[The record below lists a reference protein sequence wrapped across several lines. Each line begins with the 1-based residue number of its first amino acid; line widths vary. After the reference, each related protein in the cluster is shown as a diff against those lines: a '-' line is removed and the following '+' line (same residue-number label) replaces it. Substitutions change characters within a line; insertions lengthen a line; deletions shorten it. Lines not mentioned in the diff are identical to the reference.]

1 MRRVQAAWVGVAAA
15 LLVAGVALAGAVRD
29 QTVQITDNGFAPD
42 RVDIT
47 VGQKVIFEN
56 DTQMDRSVTSKKPT
70 GESEQEKDQ
79 TGFDSGVIKPAT
91 SWEHIFSKEGTYLYY
106 CKEAKSMSG
115 TVFVGP
121 TK

>member
-1 MRRVQAAWVGVAAA
+1 MSKMRLTWVGVAAA
-15 LLVAGVALAGAVRD
+15 LLVAGVALAGTVRD

-56 DTQMDRSVTSKKPT
+56 NAQMDRAVTSKKPT
-70 GESEQEKDQ
+70 GESDPEKDQ
-79 TGFDSGVIKPAT
+79 PGFDSGVIKPAT

-106 CKEAKSMSG
+106 CKEDKSMTG

-121 TK
+121 AR